1 MKKKSIAA
9 LMATVMVITSVFSGT
24 SSVMAADLFSDGSV
38 QSVESADDWNDV
50 PLEEEAF
57 LSETTVTGSAEN
69 QSGEQISETTVQ
81 NGNESVSNMAENPL
95 QMDTDVE
102 TENSENTNPE
112 ITIEEIGENEE
123 AIDVEELEKTT
134 VPEEAGNSSDGENFS
149 GQTAQE
155 EWSDGI
161 EENQVLSMPSDTN
174 TNADIVD
181 SGTSGENVTW
191 TLDSEGTLT
200 ISGTGTVSNNWRDN
214 VNYRAVKKIIIN
226 EGITGI
232 GGSVFRECNQLIQV
246 SLPSGLKTIGAGA
259 FDSCQQLQQINLP
272 LGLTAIEEETFNYC
286 ISLGEI
292 DIPSSVTTIGNKAFW
307 DCQNLEKV
315 NFSKGIR
322 SIGDWAFRDCKKL
335 KQINL
340 PYGVTDIGDLAFEN
354 CQGLEEAYI
363 PSSVITIGNAAFQSS
378 GLIKAEIPSSV
389 KSLGESIFN
398 TCKSLRE
405 VKLPEG
411 ITEIPDEMFAACAL
425 ERIDIPDSVTV
436 IGDGAFNLNFS
447 LKEIEIPEMVTI
459 IGAYAFNQCYALESI
474 IIPANVEV
482 ISSDAFSRCSSL
494 NNIVFEGNKPS
505 IGTPFVDVTA
515 NGYFPPDNPTWAGI
529 TSSWGGGNF
538 RWNVKAIEVSL
549 DNEVYIYTGE
559 QIKPEV
565 TATCEGKVLTEG
577 ADYNVSY
584 SNNIEVGTATVT
596 VTGNGDYGSASV
608 DFEIVEANDI
618 RSCRIIKAE
627 DAFVYTGSE
636 IEPKITLIADHGNG
650 EILVYGTDYT
660 ITYENNIKPGKAL
673 IKVTGCGDYVGE
685 AEISFIILPRTVEQL
700 QSEHHVGWADVY
712 WAPREEADGY
722 EIRYYPSDSLKDVI
736 IQDVPVTENSS
747 ELINIKLE
755 NLERG
760 KNYIIDV
767 AAYTQG
773 RDGEA
778 VPYYSEEN
786 EIEMSVPNLPLI
798 GDCWGFSNPGI
809 VLGTSQYYERY
820 LTKAQAEEY
829 TKLLGIRIEGVCFGM
844 CLSIINSWF
853 SDSPTCAELGVG
865 RLSEVTSLSFN
876 SAVKDAVMYAQAFEA
891 YSNIHGYGYALPE
904 ESFNNI
910 LIAVEAYLEG
920 HNPVILKL
928 VKRNGSGKAIEGH
941 SVLALDYEIES
952 EEQAKIKIYDPN
964 WPGQERY
971 IYFRGN
977 AENYTS
983 WEYDTGSGIWGNVS
997 GNVSENREDLEL
1009 GHTYYTLGATM
1020 TYGSGEFSVVGSQA
1034 TSNLNLTAPRIM
1046 DGEGSLLIVDAQ
1058 DENAE
1063 PDPGA
1068 WLENGSLIELEPS
1081 GSDGSAA
1088 SIIKAYWL
1096 KGADSY
1102 KFNNVPS
1109 NVKLTLASGDYA
1121 VTATADENCDITISA
1136 GNEIENAVQILAGS
1150 SSSVETSFSTYSGT
1164 AKKVVTFMGTAQSG
1178 TVLKIFQSNSL
1189 VKLTGI
1195 TDLSV
1200 SQETLNRDEYEYVPV
1215 DTGNE
1220 LSADGLDPVKEYI
1233 LGESISGDGSTA
1245 LMEDSNGD
1253 GQGDKVVS
1261 VLQRPVDLASCTLA
1275 LSGTSF
1281 TYSGDPQKPGVT
1293 VKSNRETLIQG
1304 TDYDVSYSNNTNVG
1318 TATVTVTGKGRVQG
1332 KVSLDFTI
1340 KTAPVSDSSIFLSF
1354 TGCTY
1359 TGSARRPGV
1368 TVKRGST
1375 ILKNGTDYT
1384 VSYSNNI
1391 NAGTAAVIVAGKGN
1405 YSGTAKKSFTIN
1417 RASLT
1422 SCSIALSAT
1431 RYYYNGNAFKPGVTV
1446 KKGSAVLKNGTH
1458 YTVAYSGNV
1467 NIGTATAIVTGKG
1480 NYTGTVRKSYAITTA
1495 VGRVYTVGAFKYRIT
1510 NANINGTGT
1519 LALIAPKSRYYT
1531 GVTIPATAKIGG
1543 VNFKVTT
1550 IYLRAFR
1557 NCRRLKKVIVGNNV
1571 TTICHYAFQGCTNLQ
1586 YIALGS
1592 RVKVIG
1598 KYAFYG
1604 DKKLKGITIKSRYIR
1619 SVGTRAFR
1627 GIYSRAVIK
1636 MPRAKYTSYK
1646 RLFRGKGLSSR
1657 VTYRRY

>member
-9 LMATVMVITSVFSGT
+9 LMATVMVITSVFSGP
-24 SSVMAADLFSDGSV
+24 SSVMAADLFSDGNV

-69 QSGEQISETTVQ
+69 QSGEHISETTVQ

-123 AIDVEELEKTT
+123 ATDVEELEKTT

-174 TNADIVD
+174 TNADIVN

-214 VNYRAVKKIIIN
+214 VNYRTVKKIIIN

-315 NFSKGIR
+315 NFSKGIT

-529 TSSWGGGNF
+529 TSSWGGGTF
-538 RWNVKAIEVSL
+538 RWNVKPIDVSL
-549 DNEVYIYTGE
+549 DQEVYAYTGGE
-559 QIKPEV
+559 IRPSV
-565 TATCEGKVLTEG
+565 TVTCEGKVLAEG
-577 ADYNVSY
+577 ENYSLSY

-596 VTGNGDYGSASV
+596 VTGTGNYGSASV
-608 DFEIVEANDI
+608 DFQITDGNDI
-618 RSCRIIKAE
+618 RFCLITMDESV
-627 DAFVYTGSE
+627 FVYTGAE
-636 IEPKITLIADHGNG
+636 IEPKVTLTADYGKG
-650 EILVYGTDYT
+650 DVLVPGVDY
-660 ITYENNIKPGKAL
+660 N
-673 IKVTGCGDYVGE
+673 
-685 AEISFIILPRTVEQL
+685 ISFGTNKAPGRGMVFLEGTGSYTGRKTLTFDILPRKTDFDFVDENG
-700 QSEHHVGWADVY
+700 EFRRVGKFQMTWDAV
-712 WAPREEADGY
+712 PEADGY
-722 EIRYYPSDSLKDVI
+722 EIVYYRTDKESDEDAWTRVTIDGCENTSAEYVVPGGLEYHVEINAYHDLVDSDEKVRSEITAKTVKVLPTAGDMWGFGNPVLEGSEVMGYAEYETFFSTAAVDAMFNKEILTNGANGICYGLDRAALEILLDGNPELSSLGVDSLYDVKEWGSLSAELRQKI
-736 IQDVPVTENSS
+736 RLDQIYQYVFLQTGDCQYEIPQILDKMDHYLETGQDPVILAVFMDDLGHALTALDYTTDTNGDICIRVYDSNWPGDEDRYVKLSGPDYSTWYYDPGWGEPWHGSTGTTYDENHVEEHTFFAYGNAVSSGGQDVLIVDTSKTDG
-747 ELINIKLE
+747 ELDLQYFNNIKVILPAAVAPGSASAIPE
-755 NLERG
+755 G
-760 KNYIIDV
+760 VSAYWIDRQDS
-767 AAYTQG
+767 YT
-773 RDGEA
+773 
-778 VPYYSEEN
+778 
-786 EIEMSVPNLPLI
+786 IPNLPAGAKVAI
-798 GDCWGFSNPGI
+798 ASGN
-809 VLGTSQYYERY
+809 
-820 LTKAQAEEY
+820 
-829 TKLLGIRIEGVCFGM
+829 
-844 CLSIINSWF
+844 
-853 SDSPTCAELGVG
+853 CAV
-865 RLSEVTSLSFN
+865 EVTASESCDLVMSVGDDVEN
-876 SAVKDAVMYAQAFEA
+876 SVQV
-891 YSNIHGYGYALPE
+891 L
-904 ESFNNI
+904 
-910 LIAVEAYLEG
+910 
-920 HNPVILKL
+920 
-928 VKRNGSGKAIEGH
+928 SGKA
-941 SVLALDYEIES
+941 
-952 EEQAKIKIYDPN
+952 
-964 WPGQERY
+964 
-971 IYFRGN
+971 
-977 AENYTS
+977 
-983 WEYDTGSGIWGNVS
+983 
-997 GNVSENREDLEL
+997 
-1009 GHTYYTLGATM
+1009 
-1020 TYGSGEFSVVGSQA
+1020 
-1034 TSNLNLTAPRIM
+1034 
-1046 DGEGSLLIVDAQ
+1046 
-1058 DENAE
+1058 
-1063 PDPGA
+1063 
-1068 WLENGSLIELEPS
+1068 
-1081 GSDGSAA
+1081 
-1088 SIIKAYWL
+1088 
-1096 KGADSY
+1096 
-1102 KFNNVPS
+1102 
-1109 NVKLTLASGDYA
+1109 
-1121 VTATADENCDITISA
+1121 
-1136 GNEIENAVQILAGS
+1136 
-1150 SSSVETSFSTYSGT
+1150 SSVETSFSRYSGT
-1164 AKKVVTFMGTAQSG
+1164 KKEVMSFASRAEAGTA
-1178 TVLKIFQSNSL
+1178 LKMTQMDTA
-1189 VKLTGI
+1189 VKLSGLTGLKMNQD
-1195 TDLSV
+1195 TF
-1200 SQETLNRDEYEYVPV
+1200 TRDDDAYIPM

-1220 LSADGLDPVKEYI
+1220 LSADSLQAEKEYLI
-1233 LGESISGDGSTA
+1233 GENISGDGSTA
-1245 LMEDSNGD
+1245 LMEDTDGD
-1253 GQGDKVVS
+1253 GQADTVIS
-1261 VLQRPVDLASCTLA
+1261 VIQKAVDLSSCTLSLSASSFVYDGTEKKPAVTVKNGSEILVKDTDYEVSYSNNRNAGTASVTVTGKGRTQGTISAKFAIQAAPVSGFTVA
-1275 LSGTSF
+1275 LSFSRC
-1281 TYSGDPQKPGVT
+1281 TYTGAEQKPGVT
-1293 VKSNRETLIQG
+1293 VK
-1304 TDYDVSYSNNTNVG
+1304 
-1318 TATVTVTGKGRVQG
+1318 KGNM
-1332 KVSLDFTI
+1332 T
-1340 KTAPVSDSSIFLSF
+1340 
-1354 TGCTY
+1354 
-1359 TGSARRPGV
+1359 
-1368 TVKRGST
+1368 
-1375 ILKNGTDYT
+1375 LKNGTDYT
-1384 VSYSNNI
+1384 VVYANNI
-1391 NAGTAAVIVAGKGN
+1391 NAGTGIITITGKGN
-1405 YSGTAKKSFTIN
+1405 YSGTVKKNFTID
-1417 RASLT
+1417 RASV
-1422 SCSIALSAT
+1422 SDCSIALSAT

-1480 NYTGTVRKSYAITTA
+1480 NYTGTVRKSYTITTA
-1495 VGRVYTVGAFKYRIT
+1495 VGRVYTVGAFKYRVT
-1510 NANINGTGT
+1510 NANVNGTGT